1 VVAIALVWQWMYHAD
16 FGLLNYL
23 GSLVGL
29 APVDW
34 LGNPKTALVA
44 VMIVSIWV
52 QVGYQMVV
60 FLAGLQGIPQVYLD
74 AARVDGA
81 SAWQR
86 FRHVT
91 IPLLRPV
98 TLFVL
103 VTGVITSF
111 QVFTLVYVLTDGGPL
126 HATDV
131 IVYRIYQMAWEFLQ
145 FGGASFRSG
154 CSSCCSPRLGCS
166 SGCSDDGWSMHRRE
180 GGRGKREGWTLGTVS
195 VVLLGLTMLLPFLY
209 MISTALMDEFEVLR
223 YPPAL
228 VPVPPR
234 VGNFPAAL
242 TALPFW
248 RFFVNSGVVSL
259 AVVAGQVLTSA
270 AAAYAF
276 ARLKFPGRD
285 RIFLVFLSVLM
296 VPAVVLVIPRF
307 LIVNAL
313 GWVDSY
319 AGLISTELVS
329 VWGIFL
335 LRQFF
340 QTLPRELEDAA
351 RLDGAGEWRIFW
363 RVILPL
369 SRPALAT
376 LAVFAFV
383 DQWKS
388 FLWPLVV
395 TRSVRMQTV
404 EIGIAA
410 FHGIYSTNW
419 PYQMAAAVAA
429 VLPLVVL
436 FFVTQRYFIRG
447 IQLTGL
453 K

>member
-1 VVAIALVWQWMYHAD
+1 MLV
-16 FGLLNYL
+16 
-23 GSLVGL
+23 
-29 APVDW
+29 
-34 LGNPKTALVA
+34 
-44 VMIVSIWV
+44 I
-52 QVGYQMVV
+52 
-60 FLAGLQGIPQVYLD
+60 
-74 AARVDGA
+74 
-81 SAWQR
+81 
-86 FRHVT
+86 
-91 IPLLRPV
+91 
-98 TLFVL
+98 
-103 VTGVITSF
+103 
-111 QVFTLVYVLTDGGPL
+111 
-126 HATDV
+126 
-131 IVYRIYQMAWEFLQ
+131 
-145 FGGASFRSG
+145 
-154 CSSCCSPRLGCS
+154 
-166 SGCSDDGWSMHRRE
+166 
-180 GGRGKREGWTLGTVS
+180 
-195 VVLLGLTMLLPFLY
+195 VLLGVSMVLPFLY
-209 MISTALMDEFEVLR
+209 MVSTALMGEFEVLR

-228 VPVPPR
+228 VPAYPR
-234 VGNFPAAL
+234 FGNFPAAL

-248 RFFVNSGVVSL
+248 RFFVNSSVVAL
-259 AVVAGQVLTSA
+259 CVVAGQVLTSA

-285 RIFLVFLSVLM
+285 RVFLVFLSVLM

-319 AGLISTELVS
+319 AGLITTELVS

-340 QTLPRELEDAA
+340 LTLPRELEDAA

-363 RVILPL
+363 RVVLPL
-369 SRPALAT
+369 SKPALAT

-404 EIGIAA
+404 EIGIAS
-410 FHGIYSTNW
+410 FHGIYYTNW
-419 PYQMAAAVAA
+419 PYQMAAAVTA
-429 VLPLVVL
+429 VIPLVVL
-436 FFVTQRYFIRG
+436 FFFAQRYFIRG